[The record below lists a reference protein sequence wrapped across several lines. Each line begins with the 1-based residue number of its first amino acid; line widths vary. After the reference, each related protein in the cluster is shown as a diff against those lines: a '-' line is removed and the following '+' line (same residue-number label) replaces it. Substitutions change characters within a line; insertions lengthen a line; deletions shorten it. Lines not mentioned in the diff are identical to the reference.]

1 VPPRRRSPRLRWPQ
15 RISGALVAGAAVAA
29 LLGTA
34 GTLHLSSTLD
44 AVERVDTGDALRAE
58 SDDFDDS
65 VQNFLLVGSD
75 TREGADPG
83 SADFGSMGDEGE
95 VGGRRSDTMMVLRL
109 DPKTGQSAVLSLPR
123 DLWVDIAGTD
133 RQDRLNGAYAKSVET
148 LIKTVTAE
156 LGIPI
161 DHYVEVDFVGFKD
174 LVDAVGGIDVW
185 FDLPTRD
192 RNTGLRIETPGC
204 HTLDGV
210 QALAYVRA
218 RHFQQRLNGDWID
231 DESSD
236 LGRMSRQ
243 RDFLRR
249 AVDAA
254 VERAAGD
261 PTSIGKLVGIAVD
274 TLRVD
279 PELNLPAL
287 AERLSTV
294 AGGEI
299 QSYSLPVSDAEIDGN
314 RVLLLDEAEAVPVL
328 SFFRGQ
334 PVPAVV
340 DPAAATTGPAV
351 PASDGATA
359 LAPTPPP
366 TAPTVGIVPDASR
379 PCG

>member
-1 VPPRRRSPRLRWPQ
+1 
-15 RISGALVAGAAVAA
+15 VAGAAVAA

-44 AVERVDTGDALRAE
+44 AVERVDTGDALRTEAE
-58 SDDFDDS
+58 FDDS
-65 VQNFLLVGSD
+65 VRTYLLVGSD

-83 SADFGSMGDEGE
+83 SVDFGSMGDEGE
-95 VGGRRSDTMMVLRL
+95 VGGRRSDTMMVLRV
-109 DPKTGQSAVLSLPR
+109 DPKTGESAVLSLPR
-123 DLWVDIAGTD
+123 DLWVDIAGSD

-161 DHYVEVDFVGFKD
+161 DHYVEVDFVGFKQ
-174 LVDAVGGIDVW
+174 LVDAVGGIEVW

-204 HTLDGV
+204 HRLDGV

-243 RDFLRR
+243 QDFLRR
-249 AVDAA
+249 AVDAT

-279 PELNLPAL
+279 PGLNLPAL
-287 AERLSTV
+287 AERLSSV
-294 AGGEI
+294 AGGDI

-314 RVLLLDEAEAVPVL
+314 RVLLLDEELAVLVLTYFGAEP
-328 SFFRGQ
+328 
-334 PVPAVV
+334 PPAVV
-340 DPAAATTGPAV
+340 DPSA
-351 PASDGATA
+351 PASTGLTA
-359 LAPTPPP
+359 PDSSAAVTPPP
-366 TAPTVGIVPDASR
+366 TAPPVGVVPDPSR

>member
-1 VPPRRRSPRLRWPQ
+1 VPARRTRSPRLRWPQ

-44 AVERVDTGDALRAE
+44 AVERVDTGDALR
-58 SDDFDDS
+58 SDEDFDDS

-75 TREGADPG
+75 TREGADPT
-83 SADFGSMGDEGE
+83 AIDFGSMGDEGE

-109 DPKTGQSAVLSLPR
+109 DPKTGESAVLSLPR
-123 DLWVDIAGTD
+123 DLWVDVAGAD
-133 RQDRLNGAYAKSVET
+133 RQDRLNGAYAKSIET
-148 LIKTVTAE
+148 LIETVTTE

-204 HTLDGV
+204 HRLDGV

-231 DESSD
+231 DESAD

-243 RDFLRR
+243 RDFLQR

-254 VERAAGD
+254 VEKAAGD

-279 PELNLPAL
+279 EGLDLPAL
-287 AERLSTV
+287 AERLSRV
-294 AGGEI
+294 AGGDI
-299 QSYSLPVSDAEIDGN
+299 QSYALPVEDAEIDGN
-314 RVLLLDEAEAVPVL
+314 RVLLLDEEEAFLLL
-328 SFFRGQ
+328 SYFRGE
-334 PVPAVV
+334 PPPAVV
-340 DPAAATTGPAV
+340 DPSAPAQTQPVASSAAPQ
-351 PASDGATA
+351 TA
-359 LAPTPPP
+359 APTPPP
-366 TAPTVGIVPDASR
+366 TGEAVGIVPDADR

>member
-1 VPPRRRSPRLRWPQ
+1 VPARRTRSPRLRWPQ

-44 AVERVDTGDALRAE
+44 AVERVDTGDALR
-58 SDDFDDS
+58 SDEEFDDS

-75 TREGADPG
+75 TREGADPN
-83 SADFGSMGDEGE
+83 AIDFGSMGDEGE

-109 DPKTGQSAVLSLPR
+109 DPKTGESAVLSLPR
-123 DLWVDIAGTD
+123 DLWVDVAGAD
-133 RQDRLNGAYAKSVET
+133 RQDRLNGAYAKSIET
-148 LIKTVTAE
+148 LIETVTSE

-204 HTLDGV
+204 HRLDGV

-231 DESSD
+231 DESAD

-243 RDFLRR
+243 RDFLQR

-254 VERAAGD
+254 VEKAAGD

-279 PELNLPAL
+279 EGLDLPAL
-287 AERLSTV
+287 AERLSRV
-294 AGGEI
+294 AGGDI
-299 QSYSLPVSDAEIDGN
+299 QSYALPVEDAEIDGN
-314 RVLLLDEAEAVPVL
+314 RVLLLDEEEAFLLL
-328 SFFRGQ
+328 SYFRGEPPPALVDPNGTPA
-334 PVPAVV
+334 PVPAETA
-340 DPAAATTGPAV
+340 PP
-351 PASDGATA
+351 ATA
-359 LAPTPPP
+359 APAPPP
-366 TAPTVGIVPDASR
+366 TGQAVGIVPDADR
-379 PCG
+379 QCG

>member
-1 VPPRRRSPRLRWPQ
+1 VPARRTRSPRLRWPQ

-44 AVERVDTGDALRAE
+44 AVERVDTGDALR
-58 SDDFDDS
+58 SDEEFDDS

-75 TREGADPG
+75 TREGADPN
-83 SADFGSMGDEGE
+83 AIDFGSMGDEGE

-109 DPKTGQSAVLSLPR
+109 DPKTGESAVLSLPR
-123 DLWVDIAGTD
+123 DLWVDVAGSD
-133 RQDRLNGAYAKSVET
+133 RQDRLNGAYAKSIET
-148 LIKTVTAE
+148 LIETVTNE

-204 HTLDGV
+204 HRLDGV

-231 DESSD
+231 DESAD

-243 RDFLRR
+243 RDFLQR

-254 VERAAGD
+254 VEKAAGD
-261 PTSIGKLVGIAVD
+261 PTSIGRLVGIAVD

-279 PELNLPAL
+279 EGLDLPAL
-287 AERLSTV
+287 AERLSRV
-294 AGGEI
+294 AGGDI
-299 QSYSLPVSDAEIDGN
+299 QSYALPVEDAEIDGN
-314 RVLLLDEAEAVPVL
+314 RVLLLDEEEAFL
-328 SFFRGQ
+328 LLAYFRGEPLPTVVDPNATPA
-334 PVPAVV
+334 PVPAET
-340 DPAAATTGPAV
+340 AAP
-351 PASDGATA
+351 ATA
-359 LAPTPPP
+359 APAPPP
-366 TAPTVGIVPDASR
+366 TGPTVGIVPDADR
-379 PCG
+379 QCG

>member
-1 VPPRRRSPRLRWPQ
+1 VPARRTRSPRLRWPQ

-44 AVERVDTGDALRAE
+44 AVERVDTGDALR
-58 SDDFDDS
+58 SDEEFDDS

-75 TREGADPG
+75 TREGADPT
-83 SADFGSMGDEGE
+83 AIDFGSMGDEGE

-109 DPKTGQSAVLSLPR
+109 DPKTGESAVLSLPR
-123 DLWVDIAGTD
+123 DLWVDVAGAD
-133 RQDRLNGAYAKSVET
+133 RQDRLNGAYAKSIET
-148 LIKTVTAE
+148 LIETVTTE

-161 DHYVEVDFVGFKD
+161 DHYVEIDFVGFKD

-204 HTLDGV
+204 HRLDGV

-231 DESSD
+231 DESAD

-243 RDFLRR
+243 RDFLQR

-254 VERAAGD
+254 VEKAAGD

-279 PELNLPAL
+279 EGLDLPAL
-287 AERLSTV
+287 AERLSRV
-294 AGGEI
+294 AGGDI
-299 QSYSLPVSDAEIDGN
+299 QSYALPVEDAEIDGN
-314 RVLLLDEAEAVPVL
+314 RVLLLDEEEAFLLL
-328 SFFRGQ
+328 SYFRGEPP
-334 PVPAVV
+334 PVVV
-340 DPAAATTGPAV
+340 DPSAPAQTQPVASSAAPQ
-351 PASDGATA
+351 TA
-359 LAPTPPP
+359 APTPPP
-366 TAPTVGIVPDASR
+366 TGEAVGIVPDADR